1 MKREDHF
8 ERIVVFLACLFI
20 VLIIL
25 PGLIAAKSGQLEIP
39 VAHDFSLREE
49 MVSFHSENGW
59 HIQSVAA
66 EADSSLVLEEV
77 PSMESI
83 LVSVSDLDAG
93 ESGSV
98 QFLCQRESAPE
109 GEGVELTYTIS
120 RENDGSFTVRV
131 YPEDSELLNVNYM
144 YTYEAENV

>member
-25 PGLIAAKSGQLEIP
+25 PGLIAARSGQSEIP
-39 VAHDFSLREE
+39 VTHDFSLREE
-49 MVSFHSENGW
+49 TVSFHPENGW
-59 HIQSVAA
+59 NIQGMVEES
-66 EADSSLVLEEV
+66 DSGLVLEEV
-77 PSMESI
+77 PATESI

-93 ESGSV
+93 KSGNV
-98 QFLCQRESAPE
+98 QLLCQRESAPE
-109 GEGVELTYTIS
+109 GEDVELIYTIS
-120 RENDGSFTVRV
+120 RENDGSFAVRV

-144 YTYEAENV
+144 YTYEPENV